1 MGSLVGRLLGCMLIS
16 LLMSHWLCKL
26 LGVASAGPRE
36 DTLLIT
42 GSRSHQKALVQG
54 LLDGGAAVNTVD
66 GLGRSARSGR
76 I

>member
-26 LGVASAGPRE
+26 LGVASAGSRE
-36 DTLLIT
+36 DTLLIR
-42 GSRSHQKALVQG
+42 GSRSQQKALVQG
-54 LLDGGAAVNTVD
+54 SLDGGADVNTVD

>member
-1 MGSLVGRLLGCMLIS
+1 MGSLVGRLLGCTPIS
-16 LLMSHWLCKL
+16 LLMPHWLCKL

-42 GSRSHQKALVQG
+42 GARSHQKDFVQG
-54 LLDGGAAVNTVD
+54 SLDGGAAVNTVD

>member
-54 LLDGGAAVNTVD
+54 SLDGGAAVNTVD
-66 GLGRSARSGR
+66 RLGRSARNGR

>member
-16 LLMSHWLCKL
+16 LLIFRCLCEL
-26 LGVASAGPRE
+26 SGTASAGPRE
-36 DTLLIT
+36 DALLIT

-54 LLDGGAAVNTVD
+54 WLDGGADVNTVD

>member
-36 DTLLIT
+36 DTPLIR
-42 GSRSHQKALVQG
+42 GSRSQQKALVQG
-54 LLDGGAAVNTVD
+54 SLDGGADVNTVD